1 MELQNDWVGF
11 LCCSSQAS
19 ATSFTSNLILLGV
32 VELQLFQLQMT
43 YQEQFPTT
51 AYMRHSCAFHKTQL
65 FKDDIRQTNW
75 ARTAQSFLC
84 TDFCNVS
91 ACVRQNKGII
101 TNLQMP
107 ITTTNFLQ
115 LKNDCITFQQMWW
128 STPYS
133 TCWGQ
138 TIISNQPIQA
148 TSFVCRLQQ
157 HFSGDNVDIQ
167 ILQ

>member
-1 MELQNDWVGF
+1 
-11 LCCSSQAS
+11 
-19 ATSFTSNLILLGV
+19 
-32 VELQLFQLQMT
+32 MT

-75 ARTAQSFLC
+75 ARTARSFLC

-128 STPYS
+128 STPYRLVGGKPS
-133 TCWGQ
+133 SA
-138 TIISNQPIQA
+138 ISLYRPLVLYVDCNSIFQGTMLTFKYCSETAVECTTAQPG
-148 TSFVCRLQQ
+148 
-157 HFSGDNVDIQ
+157 HFM
-167 ILQ
+167 